1 MRQQAWVNLGLAL
14 GVLALTWLVF
24 FKSATVENAD
34 GYKLST
40 LNAAQIDQ
48 INIAAAN
55 RPRIVLRKNQNTWFI
70 AEPFHARAD
79 PVRVE
84 SLLGVLSAQSE
95 KRFSTQDLARY
106 ALDKPL
112 VQLQLGAQTFAFGG
126 VQALSNQLY
135 VLTRGA
141 VYLISPVYFVDM
153 TKPATD
159 FISKQLLDAQEIPI
173 AFEFPHYTLIRQNG
187 TWRMTPQTARFTQD
201 SANILA
207 DEWSHAQANA
217 ITQSPNFKTTE
228 RITLRFASGKSL
240 VLLAAQQGQEW
251 VVLRQDTQ
259 LAYHFTLD
267 AAQHLRDPWLSLKK

>member
-240 VLLAAQQGQEW
+240 ILLAAQQGQEW

>member
-79 PVRVE
+79 PARVE

-95 KRFSTQDLARY
+95 KRFSTHDLARY

-112 VQLQLGAQTFAFGG
+112 AQLQLGTQTFAFGG

-217 ITQSPNFKTTE
+217 ITQSPNFKATE

-240 VLLAAQQGQEW
+240 ILLAAQQGQEW

-267 AAQHLRDPWLSLKK
+267 AAQHLRDPWPSVKK